1 MRQELNHQYWYG
13 TQLYEIWRK
22 IGEET
27 NKPPPVTK
35 LGVIRR
41 FILSPFTGLFMA
53 VQTREPTVLYI
64 HPLIRFYY
72 MKGLLQATKIQK
84 STA

>member
-1 MRQELNHQYWYG
+1 MEHN
-13 TQLYEIWRK
+13 LYEIWRK

-41 FILSPFTGLFMA
+41 FVMSPFTGLFMA
-53 VQTREPTVLYI
+53 VQTREATVVYI

-72 MKGLLQATKIQK
+72 MKGLLQTTKQNINK
-84 STA
+84 RK